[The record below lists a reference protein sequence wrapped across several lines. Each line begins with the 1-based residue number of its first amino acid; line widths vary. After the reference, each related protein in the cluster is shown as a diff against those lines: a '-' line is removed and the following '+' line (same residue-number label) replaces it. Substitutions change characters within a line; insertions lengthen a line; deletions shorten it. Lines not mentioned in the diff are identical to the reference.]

1 VFTFRPKIIQENPTM
16 KRIPA
21 TMLLSVLCVSVWLFC
36 AKSFAQ
42 MPSPA
47 PELKK
52 LDFLVGTWND
62 QGDMKA
68 SPMGPGGKMTMTE
81 KNDWMPGGFFLTLH
95 TNFTSEMG
103 SGSGMAFMGY
113 DADNKQYTYDEFNSM
128 GERSHST
135 GSLDGDTW
143 TWLGDQKM
151 GSQTMKGRFTMKV
164 LSPSSYSFKYE
175 MSQDGTTWNT
185 VMDGKSTKAK

>member
-1 VFTFRPKIIQENPTM
+1 M

-21 TMLLSVLCVSVWLFC
+21 TILLSVLCVSVCLFC
-36 AKSFAQ
+36 AQSFAQ

-52 LDFLVGTWND
+52 LDFLAGNWTD
-62 QGDMKA
+62 QADMKA

-81 KNDWMPGGFFLTLH
+81 KNEWMPGGFFLTLH
-95 TNFTSEMG
+95 STFTGQMG
-103 SGSGMAFMGY
+103 SGSGIAFMGY
-113 DADNKQYTYDEFNSM
+113 DADAKQYTYDEFNSM

-135 GSLDGDTW
+135 GSLDGGTW
-143 TWLGDQKM
+143 TWIGDQKM

-164 LSPSSYSFKYE
+164 LSPTSYSFKYE
-175 MSQDGTTWNT
+175 MSPDGTTWNT
-185 VMDGKSTKAK
+185 VMDGKSTKDK